1 MRQMKTQIE
10 IVIDDAMLDGPVK
23 KAVSDIVIQR
33 VNSRVQEW
41 MSRYQDTIDD
51 SIRAYL
57 EKRLTDKD
65 VKDHIDKSVT
75 SIIKDRLLD

>member
-1 MRQMKTQIE
+1 MKTQIE